1 MKKRTAVIGALVSL
15 LPIGQP
21 LGIGT
26 GVVLASAGVM
36 LSVPEK
42 VNAERAD
49 FYFYRSE
56 DKSESGDYYGAIA
69 DLSKVIEIN
78 PKDSDAYN
86 NRGYFRRLIGDY
98 YGAIADALRAIELR
112 PNFALAYANLGTAK
126 DLLGDV
132 EGACADW
139 MSAFNM
145 GDQSTI
151 DWFSDKGRSYCK
163 KNNY

>member
-1 MKKRTAVIGALVSL
+1 MKKRTAVIGVLVSL

-21 LGIGT
+21 LVIAT
-26 GVVLASAGVM
+26 GAVLTSAGVM

-42 VNAERAD
+42 VNAESAY
-49 FYFYRSE
+49 FYFNRAK

-78 PKDSDAYN
+78 PKDADAYN
-86 NRGYFRRLIGDY
+86 NRGYFRRLIDDY

-139 MSAFNM
+139 RSAFNM

-151 DWFSDKGRSYCK
+151 DWFSDKGRLYCK

>member
-1 MKKRTAVIGALVSL
+1 MKKRTAFVGAILSL
-15 LPIGQP
+15 IPFGQP
-21 LGIGT
+21 LIIKTGIVLSTT
-26 GVVLASAGVM
+26 GFL

-42 VNAERAD
+42 VNARSAD
-49 FYFYRSE
+49 FYFNRAN
-56 DKSESGDYYGAIA
+56 DKAESGDYYGAIA

-132 EGACADW
+132 EGACDDW